1 MNQIKYYFTTTN
13 DGNLAYH
20 VDDIEEN
27 VTKNREAVASLMDYK
42 NEDLVYMNQVHG
54 NNVVIVDENS
64 PKLID
69 NCDGIITK
77 TKELPLMVMV
87 ADCIPI
93 LFFDEIQGVIAAV
106 HAGRNSTFLKIAQ
119 ITANKMMNELGC
131 KPDNIKVI
139 MGPSIHSCCY
149 EVSDELL
156 NIVKTSFGE
165 KFCKGNNIDLHGIN
179 IMLLEEVG
187 IRHIQVSE
195 ICTKCSNE
203 PFYSFRKNPK
213 TGRFAGIISFSNNIQ
228 LI

>member
-1 MNQIKYYFTTTN
+1 MNKILINFTTTQ

-20 VDDIEEN
+20 VGDIKEN
-27 VTKNREAVASLMDYK
+27 VDKNRENLAGKLGYK

-64 PKLID
+64 SKLID
-69 NCDGIITK
+69 NCDWIITN
-77 TKELPLMVMV
+77 TKNLPLMVMV

-93 LFFDEIQGVIAAV
+93 LFFDEKKGVIAAV

-119 ITANKMMNELGC
+119 ITANKMINELGC
-131 KPDNIKVI
+131 NANNIKVI
-139 MGPSIHSCCY
+139 MGPSIHTCCY
-149 EVSDELL
+149 EVSDELV

-179 IMLLEEVG
+179 VKLLEEVG
-187 IRHIQVSE
+187 IRHIRISE

-203 PFYSFRKNPK
+203 PFYSFRKNPQ
-213 TGRFAGIISFSNNIQ
+213 TGRFAGIIKLSINQ
-228 LI
+228 

>member
-1 MNQIKYYFTTTN
+1 MNQIKYYFTTTD

-20 VDDIEEN
+20 VNDIKEN
-27 VTKNREAVASLMDYK
+27 VDKNRQAVALKMEYK

-54 NNVVIVDENS
+54 NNVQIVDKNS
-64 PKLID
+64 PKLIE
-69 NCDGIITK
+69 NCDGIITNEK
-77 TKELPLMVMV
+77 NLPLMVMV

-119 ITANKMMNELGC
+119 ITANKMMKELGC
-131 KPDNIKVI
+131 DANNIKVI
-139 MGPSIHSCCY
+139 MGPSIHTCCY

-156 NIVKTSFGE
+156 NIVKASFGE

-179 IMLLEEVG
+179 VKLLEEVG
-187 IRHIQVSE
+187 IRHIRISE

-203 PFYSFRKNPK
+203 PYFSFRKDK
-213 TGRFAGIISFSNNIQ
+213 HTGRFAGIIT
-228 LI
+228 L

>member
-1 MNQIKYYFTTTN
+1 MNQIKYYFSTTE

-20 VDDIEEN
+20 VNDIKEN
-27 VTKNREAVASLMDYK
+27 VDKNRETVASLMDYK
-42 NEDLVYMNQVHG
+42 SEDLVYMNQVHG
-54 NNVVIVDENS
+54 NNVQIVTSNS

-69 NCDGIITK
+69 NCDGIITNEK
-77 TKELPLMVMV
+77 NLPLMVMV

-131 KPDNIKVI
+131 KADNIKVI
-139 MGPSIHSCCY
+139 MGPSIHTCCY

-179 IMLLEEVG
+179 TMLLEEVG
-187 IRHIQVSE
+187 LRHIRISDV
-195 ICTKCSNE
+195 CTKCSNE
-203 PFYSFRKNPK
+203 PFFSFRKDK
-213 TGRFAGIISFSNNIQ
+213 HTGRFAGIIT